1 MKVLYYS
8 LILIA
13 LSILIFNLFQ
23 VDWSNPIAGKSAIA
37 VICVIT
43 SASAILLLIILIL
56 SKKIA
61 ERLNKK

>member
-1 MKVLYYS
+1 MKVLYYI

-13 LSILIFNLFQ
+13 LSIFIFNLFQ
-23 VDWSNPIAGKSAIA
+23 VDWSNPIRGKSTVA
-37 VICVIT
+37 VICAIA
-43 SASAILLLIILIL
+43 SASAVLLLIILIL

>member
-1 MKVLYYS
+1 MKVLYYT

-13 LSILIFNLFQ
+13 LGIFIFNLFQ
-23 VDWSNPIAGKSAIA
+23 VDWSNPISGKSTVA
-37 VICVIT
+37 VICAVA
-43 SASAILLLIILIL
+43 SASAVLLLIILIL

>member
-1 MKVLYYS
+1 MKVLYYT

-13 LSILIFNLFQ
+13 LSIFIFNLFQ
-23 VDWSNPIAGKSAIA
+23 VDWSNPTIGKSAVA
-37 VICVIT
+37 VICAIA

>member
-1 MKVLYYS
+1 MKVLYYT
-8 LILIA
+8 LILVA

-23 VDWSNPIAGKSAIA
+23 VNWSNPISGKSAVA
-37 VICVIT
+37 VICAIA

>member
-1 MKVLYYS
+1 MKVLYYT

-13 LSILIFNLFQ
+13 LSIFIFNLFQ
-23 VDWSNPIAGKSAIA
+23 VDWSYTISGKSAIA
-37 VICVIT
+37 VICALA
-43 SASAILLLIILIL
+43 SGSAILLLIILIL

>member
-1 MKVLYYS
+1 MKVLYYT

-13 LSILIFNLFQ
+13 LSIFIFNLFQ
-23 VDWSNPIAGKSAIA
+23 VDWSNPISGKSAVA
-37 VICVIT
+37 VICAIA

>member
-1 MKVLYYS
+1 MKVLYYI

-23 VDWSNPIAGKSAIA
+23 VDWSDPITGKSAVA
-37 VICVIT
+37 VICAM
-43 SASAILLLIILIL
+43 ASATSILLLVILIL

-61 ERLNKK
+61 EKLNKK